1 MVEPNKTTVS
11 DNTENGAHN
20 MVKLT
25 IDNCEVV
32 VPEHTT
38 ILDAAKSVSIQIPT
52 LCYLRDLNEI
62 GGCRVC
68 VVEVEGCDQLVAACN
83 NYVLDGMVVHTNSP
97 KAREARRTNVQLLLS
112 QHDSRC
118 TSCVRSGNCNLQI
131 IANDLGIFYLPY
143 EQHLAREGWDF
154 DFPIIRDNDKC
165 IKCMRCIKVCESVQ
179 GLGIWD
185 LTNRATHTAVGTR
198 GRAPIGKTD
207 CVACGQCITHCPTG
221 ALRERDDTETV
232 FDAIADP
239 DKIVLVQIAP
249 AVRSAWGEELGIPRE
264 EATVERLACALRRV
278 GFEYVFDTDFSADL
292 TIMEEGSELLERLG
306 AAVKGGGDSRG
317 WPMFTS
323 CCPGWVRFVK
333 ARYPEFVDNLS
344 TSKSPQQMFG
354 AIAKTYFAEKI
365 GIDPKRLFVVSIM
378 PCVAKKSECT
388 LPTMRGED
396 GIPDV
401 DVSITT
407 RELDIMLRANHISP
421 VHLPE
426 EEFDSPLG
434 SGTGAAVVFGA
445 TGGVMDAALRSAY
458 YLVTGENPDPD
469 AFTAV
474 RGMDGWKEASFTIPT
489 AGEVKVAVVSGLG
502 NARKLLYA
510 LERGE
515 VSYDFVEVMACPGG
529 CAGGGGQPIH
539 DGQELAEARGGV
551 LWRLDK
557 GEALRFSHENPD
569 VQALYRD
576 YLGKPL
582 GEKSHHLLH
591 TDHLAWEM
599 PQAQRGQ

>member
-1 MVEPNKTTVS
+1 MVEPNNTTVS
-11 DNTENGAHN
+11 DNTENGALN

-38 ILDAAKSVSIQIPT
+38 ILDAAKSVGIQIPT

-118 TSCVRSGNCNLQI
+118 TSCVRSGNCNLQT

-306 AAVKGGGDSRG
+306 KAVKGEGDSRG

-333 ARYPEFVDNLS
+333 ARYPEFVDSLS

-354 AIAKTYFAEKI
+354 AIAKSYYAEKM
-365 GIDPKRLFVVSIM
+365 GLDPKDIVSVSIM
-378 PCVAKKSECT
+378 PCTAKKFEITREDEC
-388 LPTMRGED
+388 GA
-396 GIPDV
+396 GVPDV
-401 DVSITT
+401 DIVITT
-407 RELDIMLRANHISP
+407 NELAQILKDAEIQLEAMNPNSK
-421 VHLPE
+421 
-426 EEFDSPLG
+426 FDLPLG
-434 SGTGAAVVFGA
+434 FGTGAAVIFGV
-445 TGGVMDAALRSAY
+445 TGGVMEAALRTAVEK
-458 YLVTGENPDPD
+458 LTGKDTVLEYTD
-469 AFTAV
+469 V
-474 RGMDGWKEASFTIPT
+474 RGMNGIKEASVDVNGTT
-489 AGEVKVAVVSGLG
+489 VKVAVVSGLA
-502 NARKLLYA
+502 NANQLLTAIKNGTADYQ
-510 LERGE
+510 
-515 VSYDFVEVMACPGG
+515 FVEVMACPGG
-529 CAGGGGQPIH
+529 CVNGGGQPH
-539 DGQELAEARGGV
+539 QNAATRVLNDVPKMRGA
-551 LWRLDK
+551 
-557 GEALRFSHENPD
+557 ALYQNDAGSAIRKSHENP
-569 VQALYRD
+569 VVKEVYESF
-576 YLGKPL
+576 L
-582 GEKSHHLLH
+582 GEPGSEKAHELLH
-591 TDHLAWEM
+591 TSYQM
-599 PQAQRGQ
+599 R

>member
-1 MVEPNKTTVS
+1 MVEPNNTTVS

-118 TSCVRSGNCNLQI
+118 TSCVRSGNCNLQT

-306 AAVKGGGDSRG
+306 KAVKGEGDSHG

-333 ARYPEFVDNLS
+333 ARYPEFVDSLS

-354 AIAKTYFAEKI
+354 AVAKTYFAERA
-365 GIDPKRLFVVSIM
+365 GIDPAKIVSVSVM
-378 PCVAKKSECT
+378 PCTAKKAEAAREEMCASGY
-388 LPTMRGED
+388 R
-396 GIPDV
+396 DV
-401 DVSITT
+401 DVVITT
-407 RELDIMLRANHISP
+407 RELGRMIREAGIDFNAL
-421 VHLPE
+421 E
-426 EEFDSPLG
+426 EAEFDSPLG
-434 SGTGAAVVFGA
+434 TGTGAAVIFGT
-445 TGGVMDAALRSAY
+445 TGGVMEAALRTVAEVVAGKELPKLEY
-458 YLVTGENPDPD
+458 NE
-469 AFTAV
+469 V
-474 RGMDGWKEASFTIPT
+474 RGMEQTREAVIDV
-489 AGEVKVAVVSGLG
+489 AGVSVKVAVVHTLKS
-502 NARKLLYA
+502 AKMM
-510 LERGE
+510 LERIKAGTAD
-515 VSYDFVEVMACPGG
+515 YQFIEVMACPGG
-529 CAGGGGQPIH
+529 CIGGGGQPVPVDASIRQKRREAIFNC
-539 DGQELAEARGGV
+539 DRTSELR
-551 LWRLDK
+551 K
-557 GEALRFSHENPD
+557 SHENPEIKT
-569 VQALYRD
+569 LYD
-576 YLGKPL
+576 TWLGKPL
-582 GEKSHHLLH
+582 SERAHSLLH
-591 TDHLAWEM
+591 THYH
-599 PQAQRGQ
+599 AQNR